1 MGWNSHLSDRAPR
14 MSHPRKRGFF
24 SYYNPLRRFRKAHR
38 GQANP
43 FWVMSETAPFQVP
56 LTIYFTLFGLTNLL
70 QGLGITP
77 NSVDQAYS
85 RWIILAWA
93 IFMFVGSALSLV
105 GRYTQKFRME
115 SAGLGLLL
123 SSCGVVVVAVMVVAG
138 WNGLLASG
146 AFAAI
151 GAGCVIRMIVI
162 AKHHKAQR
170 IAAQMIRTEQNGDGP
185 YYVLELGVREIDV
198 DHNGDAPQ

>member
-1 MGWNSHLSDRAPR
+1 
-14 MSHPRKRGFF
+14 MSNPRKRGFF
-24 SYYNPLRRFRKAHR
+24 SYYSPLRRFRRAHR

-43 FWVMSETAPFQVP
+43 LWVMSETAPFQVP
-56 LTIYFTLFGLTNLL
+56 LTVYFTLFGFVNLL

-77 NSVDQAYS
+77 NSVDDTYS
-85 RWIILAWA
+85 PWIIFVWA
-93 IFMFVGSALSLV
+93 VFMFVGSALSLF

-123 SSCGVVVVAVMVVAG
+123 SSCAVIVIAVMAMAG
-138 WNGLLASG
+138 WSGLLASG

-151 GAGCVIRMIVI
+151 GAGCAIRMIVI

-170 IAAQMIRTEQNGDGP
+170 IAAALIRLEQ
-185 YYVLELGVREIDV
+185 
-198 DHNGDAPQ
+198 NGDAPQ